1 MPSWSHGALPFSVK
15 GLQAVGTDADVDAVV
30 VADGVA
36 TFVKMPVIA
45 EIDCRSFL
53 ELQASD
59 CIDVL

>member
-1 MPSWSHGALPFSVK
+1 VLFPFSAK
-15 GLQAVGTDADVDAVV
+15 GLEAVVAGADVVAVV
-30 VADGVA
+30 VAGGVA
-36 TFVKMPVIA
+36 TFVKMPVTA